1 MRTLSKPAA
10 MSHSHNQ
17 THCLLSSLTK
27 QVAMSVDVDTKLS
40 RPKR

>member
-10 MSHSHNQ
+10 MSHSPNQ
-17 THCLLSSLTK
+17 THCLLSCLTK
-27 QVAMSVDVDTKLS
+27 QVAISMDMDTKLS